1 MNQIEPI
8 ASKIPYMVAVG
19 NHEFKEY
26 VGSHN
31 NIHIVQWLIVYN
43 VNHNFSNFT
52 HYRER
57 FSMPGNKEN
66 LYYRYQNWAWSYA
79 EFMIDFCM
87 CVHVAG
93 MLVQLISLPSTQSS
107 ISLSGTVWIWS
118 VSSIDG

>member
-26 VGSHN
+26 VSSRN
-31 NIHIVQWLIVYN
+31 NTIILVVYSNN

-66 LYYRYQNWAWSYA
+66 LYYRYQNWA
-79 EFMIDFCM
+79 
-87 CVHVAG
+87 
-93 MLVQLISLPSTQSS
+93 
-107 ISLSGTVWIWS
+107 
-118 VSSIDG
+118 